1 MHEVRCATDGS
12 FTSGVYRNAKRCQRV
27 HSHLHTTGVKR
38 TFMDIAAQMISVWCQ
53 LKKRWNLRK
62 RHWSLWDIEETPET
76 NSAIRSLVCP
86 QERVEY
92 VTVSHFFQHKEFM
105 IMTKITKLANRT
117 RQKPSSKV
125 CCRVQKS
132 VHPTVRTE
140 KRLQCSSLSFIN
152 SAPNKMHKLI
162 FPFGYRK
169 AKRSHVFKHN
179 DLYRQHLSPLRFN
192 HF

>member
-53 LKKRWNLRK
+53 RNGGIWGSATGLFETSKKSPRRTVLF
-62 RHWSLWDIEETPET
+62 
-76 NSAIRSLVCP
+76 AGP

-132 VHPTVRTE
+132 VHPTIRTE
-140 KRLQCSSLSFIN
+140 KRLQCSSLSFID

-169 AKRSHVFKHN
+169 AKRSDFLKHN
-179 DLYRQHLSPLRFN
+179 DLYRQRLSPLRFN